1 MSISVTTN
9 SVQKNLEIISAKELQ
24 DKELPQL
31 NIIVQNILYQGLT
44 VLASQPKIGK
54 SWLSLDIAVCVATGQ
69 PIWNNETLQ
78 RDVLYLALEDSFN
91 RLQSRLN
98 LILNDM
104 EAPNNLYL
112 SIMSSSISTGL
123 LEELNNFLITHP
135 NTKLIIIDTL
145 QKVRDT
151 MKTTETAY
159 GYDYKE
165 VGALKKFADLHGI
178 SILLVHHLRKAR
190 DKDDVFNQISGT
202 NGIAGAADTMI
213 VLSKPDR
220 MQEET
225 LFSITGRDVESYE
238 QTIKFDKDTCHWT
251 LLTTPEQLLEIR
263 KNALYDNDPVVITIK
278 ELLKEFPNGFEIS
291 SSDLLDQIYKI
302 TGITPK
308 QKSPASLT
316 KYINDLC
323 YKLQQ
328 NDNIFYSPPNPN
340 GGSKGRTLYFCS
352 PNRSNENIENTDE
365 NKTYD
370 PILGYQ

>member
-1 MSISVTTN
+1 MPMNVTTN
-9 SVQKNLEIISAKELQ
+9 NSQKLLNVISAKELQ

-78 RDVLYLALEDSFN
+78 GDVLYLALEDSHN

-98 LILNDM
+98 LILNGM
-104 EAPNNLYL
+104 ETPNNLYL

-123 LEELNNFLITHP
+123 LEELNNFLVTHP

-238 QTIKFDKDTCHWT
+238 QTIKFDKNTCHWT

-263 KNALYDNDPVVITIK
+263 KNAFPVVITIK